1 MPEEDYNV
9 TKEFHTTQQKKQE
22 DPAKLLCMRLKN
34 MDNVENINDATDV
47 KLKKNKSE
55 AIHK

>member
-47 KLKKNKSE
+47 KLKKKYN
-55 AIHK
+55 H